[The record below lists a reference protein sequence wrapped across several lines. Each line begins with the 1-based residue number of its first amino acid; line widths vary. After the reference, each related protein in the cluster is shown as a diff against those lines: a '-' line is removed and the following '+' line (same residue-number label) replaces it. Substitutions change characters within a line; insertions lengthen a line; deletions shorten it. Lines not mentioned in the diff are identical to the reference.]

1 MDKKWNLHKGCV
13 LALIGYA
20 VLAVLFYAIAGPQFR
35 VRIDSTD
42 SVSPS
47 ASAGE
52 ILAGAKLEQRFVST
66 SDRLTGFSVLCG
78 TFGRQNSG
86 VLHLSLYDETKG
98 QAEKILI
105 EDFSVDLSAL
115 QDNSWY
121 TVQLETPLEN
131 AIGRNLVLEIFSD
144 DGTLGNAA
152 TVYYGNSVATGR
164 VEIASEGWTPLYQNG
179 QPLQGT
185 LCLQTAGE
193 TDLWFGRY
201 YWYFAV
207 GAGLLLGL
215 YGWRLCALEKKGK
228 SCLGLKLIHAFTR
241 YRFLIQQLVS
251 RDFKTKYKRS
261 VLGIIWSFLNPLL
274 TMLVQYVVFSTIF
287 KSDIP
292 NFPVYLLTG
301 IVLFNFFNESC
312 GMGITSIL
320 GNTSLINKV
329 YVPKYIYPVTR
340 VLSSS
345 INMLF
350 SMVPLLLVIL
360 LTRTAITPAILL
372 LPFSLACL
380 ICFCTGMVLVL
391 SASMVFF
398 RDTQFL
404 WNVLSMIWMYATP
417 IFYPESIIPARF
429 LAIYKLNPLYHFIRF
444 ARTVIMDGISPEP
457 KAYLI
462 CLVFAVGSLVIGG
475 LIFRKMQ
482 DKFVLY
488 I

>member
-1 MDKKWNLHKGCV
+1 M
-13 LALIGYA
+13 LALAIYMI
-20 VLAVLFYAIAGPQFR
+20 LAVLFYMIAGQQLR
-35 VRIDSTD
+35 VRADSTD

-47 ASAGE
+47 VSVGE
-52 ILAGAKLEQRFVST
+52 ILPDMRLEQQFTVQ
-66 SDRLTGFSVLCG
+66 SDRFTSFSVLCG

-86 VLHLSLYDETKG
+86 TLLLELYEQAGPDEKT
-98 QAEKILI
+98 LI
-105 EDFSVDLSAL
+105 EAFSVDLSGL

-121 TVQLETPLEN
+121 TVQLTQPLEN
-131 AIGRNLVLEIFSD
+131 AAGKTMLLEVSAED
-144 DGTLGNAA
+144 STLGNAV
-152 TVYYGNSVATGR
+152 TLYYGDSVSTGR
-164 VEIASEGWTPLYQNG
+164 VEITSEGWTPLLQNG
-179 QPLQGT
+179 QPLEGT
-185 LCLQTAGE
+185 LCLRTTGE

-201 YWYFAV
+201 YWYFAAA
-207 GAGLLLGL
+207 AGLLLAL
-215 YGWRLCALEKKGK
+215 YFWRLCRLKEKGK
-228 SCLGLKLIHAFTR
+228 TCLGLRLINAFSR

-261 VLGIIWSFLNPLL
+261 VLGIVWSFLNPLL
-274 TMLVQYVVFSTIF
+274 TMLVQYTVFSTIF

-301 IVLFNFFNESC
+301 IVLFNFFNEACS
-312 GMGITSIL
+312 MGITSIL
-320 GNTSLINKV
+320 GNASLITKV

-340 VLSSS
+340 VLSSG

-350 SMVPLLLVIL
+350 SLVPLLLVIL
-360 LTRTAITPAILL
+360 LTRTALTPAILL
-372 LPFSLACL
+372 LPFALACL
-380 ICFCTGMVLVL
+380 LCFCTGMVLVL

-417 IFYPESIIPARF
+417 IFYPESIIPDRF
-429 LAIYKLNPLYHFIRF
+429 LIVYKFNPLYHFIRF
-444 ARTVIMDGISPEP
+444 ARTVIMDGVSPEP

-462 CLVFAVGSLVIGG
+462 CLVFAVGSLILGG
-475 LIFRKMQ
+475 LIFRKAQ